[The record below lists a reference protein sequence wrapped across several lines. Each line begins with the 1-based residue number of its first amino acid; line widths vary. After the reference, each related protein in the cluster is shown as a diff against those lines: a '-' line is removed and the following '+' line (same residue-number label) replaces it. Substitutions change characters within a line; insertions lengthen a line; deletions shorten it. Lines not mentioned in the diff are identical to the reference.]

1 MTMLLKGSP
10 TVPTPFGT
18 ASFLSSTLSLLARFR
33 MSAKLSSMSNL
44 PSLKTS
50 TRASLAGSPLPS
62 VTVVHLVAPL
72 GNFSPES
79 SKVSRPFL
87 DFLPGSVIGSLTTS
101 TFSPL
106 IMAYEHLKAHFCVSR
121 CSFCSRAPPLPKARL
136 SAAQPAAVMVLR
148 IISRVLMSMP
158 SPWMTRI
165 CGGNSLWPVGVFD
178 VPNLP
183 ANFSSTSS
191 TILGSSPLSGRTT
204 RMPSRFK
211 IMSLSSVP
219 QYCSQATKMS

>member
-33 MSAKLSSMSNL
+33 MSAKLSSMSSL

-50 TRASLAGSPLPS
+50 TRMSLAGSPLPS
-62 VTVVHLVAPL
+62 VTVVHLVHLVAPL

-101 TFSPL
+101 TFFPL
-106 IMAYEHLKAHFCVSR
+106 IMA
-121 CSFCSRAPPLPKARL
+121 
-136 SAAQPAAVMVLR
+136 
-148 IISRVLMSMP
+148 
-158 SPWMTRI
+158 
-165 CGGNSLWPVGVFD
+165 
-178 VPNLP
+178 
-183 ANFSSTSS
+183 
-191 TILGSSPLSGRTT
+191 
-204 RMPSRFK
+204 
-211 IMSLSSVP
+211 
-219 QYCSQATKMS
+219 